1 MCKKV
6 LILSEAMGSGHTKA
20 AEALIQ
26 GISHLEPTIH
36 TQILEVGITLNPV
49 TTKLLIHSYLK
60 MIIHSPSLWKKIY
73 HYKQNKPFPNWMKF
87 IIYHLFHRQM
97 EVLLA
102 QEKYSLII
110 CTHPFT
116 CISVSRL
123 KRILGHPFTLC
134 TVITDFHVHGAWVHS
149 EVDAYLVANKHVYDQ
164 LINMGV
170 PKNRI
175 TITGIP
181 LRSHF
186 WVKKNKQEI
195 RKKLKLKDIPVV
207 LIMGGGLGLG
217 GIRQLAYS
225 LLKWKEKIQV
235 IICTGNNE
243 KLRASL
249 SRDEQFH
256 HQHFHILGFV
266 DNIDELMD
274 ASDLLITKP
283 GGLTCFEALAKG
295 LPLCIYQPIPGHEE
309 RNCDFLVDNHLAI
322 RIDDSNSIDIWIEKL
337 LISEQMSF
345 LPDQIQLSQQKIDP
359 LAGAEFIVNLLTHK
373 VL

>member
-1 MCKKV
+1 MSKKV
-6 LILSEAMGSGHTKA
+6 LILSEAMGTGHTKA

-26 GISHLEPTIH
+26 GISLLAPSIH
-36 TQILEVGITLNPV
+36 TQVLEVGKTLNPV
-49 TTKLLIHSYLK
+49 TTKLLIHTYLK
-60 MIIHSPSLWKKIY
+60 MIIRSPSLWKKMY
-73 HYKQNKPFPNWMKF
+73 HYKHNKPLPNWMKF
-87 IIYHLFHRQM
+87 IIYQLFHRQM

-102 QEKYSLII
+102 QEKPNLII
-110 CTHPFT
+110 CTHPFSSA
-116 CISVSRL
+116 SVSRL
-123 KRILGHPFTLC
+123 KRLLGDPLTLC

-149 EVDAYLVANKHVYDQ
+149 EVDAYLVANQYVYDQ

-181 LRSHF
+181 LRSNF

-207 LIMGGGLGLG
+207 MIMGGGLGLG
-217 GIRQLAYS
+217 GIRQLADS

-243 KLRASL
+243 KLRKSL
-249 SRDEQFH
+249 SRNEKFH
-256 HQHFHILGFV
+256 HPHFHILGFI
-266 DNIDELMD
+266 DSIDEWMD

-283 GGLTCFEALAKG
+283 GGLTCFEALSKD
-295 LPLCIYQPIPGHEE
+295 LPLFIYQPIPGHEE
-309 RNCDFLVDNHLAI
+309 RNCDFLVNNDLGI

-337 LISEQMSF
+337 VTSPQKMPFSHDQMRSF
-345 LPDQIQLSQQKIDP
+345 QQEIDP
-359 LAGAEFIVNLLTHK
+359 LASALFIVNLLIS
-373 VL
+373 